1 MEKTINISPDL
12 FKINSR
18 QNRKH
23 QKTRS
28 NKNVKRL
35 LTKIKEHAKLHS
47 KEQKK
52 QDILKPQTNDF
63 NQHIEYLESIRQKR
77 KKTRSNRPQEQ
88 VNLTVPNGLTQ
99 IKIKNPPKYGIL
111 KGGPTP
117 TMREW
122 KRLTQKNQPPIDSID
137 MESSTNII
145 PSTNSTPSTN
155 LTPSTNSTPFTNSTP
170 STNTIPSTNSITST
184 NLTPSTNSI
193 SPTNSIPSIDSTP
206 SANTTVPSKMTDV
219 LKRKVE
225 NKFKLGPSK
234 DKKSMSVFIT
244 NRRTRKKI
252 QDDIQVLNTASLSQV
267 KSYLKKYNLYK
278 SGSDAPPDL
287 LREIYKSAHLAGKP
301 VINKSSENLI
311 HNFYS

>member
-1 MEKTINISPDL
+1 MGKNDYIKLSINSMEKTINISPDL
-12 FKINSR
+12 FKIKSRRNNS
-18 QNRKH
+18 H

-35 LTKIKEHAKLHS
+35 LSKIKEHAKLHS

-52 QDILKPQTNDF
+52 PDILKPQTNDF

-88 VNLTVPNGLTQ
+88 VNLTIPEGLTQ
-99 IKIKNPPKYGIL
+99 VKIKPPPQYGIL

-122 KRLTQKNQPPIDSID
+122 KRRTQKNNMQSLNPSIQPANSSVQSSNPSVQLSNPSIQPANPSIQSANLSGQ
-137 MESSTNII
+137 SSN
-145 PSTNSTPSTN
+145 PSVQSSNFSKDIKNP
-155 LTPSTNSTPFTNSTP
+155 L
-170 STNTIPSTNSITST
+170 NTI
-184 NLTPSTNSI
+184 
-193 SPTNSIPSIDSTP
+193 
-206 SANTTVPSKMTDV
+206 DV
-219 LKRKVE
+219 KTRKVE

-252 QDDIQVLNTASLSQV
+252 LDDIQVLNKASLSQV
-267 KSYLKKYNLYK
+267 KSYLKKYQLYK

-287 LREIYKSAHLAGKP
+287 LREIYRSAHLAGKP
-301 VINKSSENLI
+301 VVNKSSDNLI

>member
-1 MEKTINISPDL
+1 MEKTIKISPDL
-12 FKINSR
+12 FKIKSR
-18 QNRKH
+18 QSGGR

-35 LTKIKEHAKLHS
+35 LSKIKEHAKQHS
-47 KEQKK
+47 KEQGKS
-52 QDILKPQTNDF
+52 DILKPQTTSF

-88 VNLTVPNGLTQ
+88 VNLTVPEGLTQ
-99 IKIKNPPKYGIL
+99 VEIKPPPQYGIL
-111 KGGPTP
+111 KGGPMP

-122 KRLTQKNQPPIDSID
+122 KRRTQKNYQPPIHQSIPP
-137 MESSTNII
+137 SIP
-145 PSTNSTPSTN
+145 PSTSPTPSTS
-155 LTPSTNSTPFTNSTP
+155 STSSKTSSTPPGHHSTKP
-170 STNTIPSTNSITST
+170 AQS
-184 NLTPSTNSI
+184 
-193 SPTNSIPSIDSTP
+193 SIDI
-206 SANTTVPSKMTDV
+206 

-234 DKKSMSVFIT
+234 DKKTTSIFIT

-252 QDDIQVLNTASLSQV
+252 QDDIQVLNKASISQV
-267 KSYLKKYNLYK
+267 KSYLKKYHLYK

-287 LREIYKSAHLAGKP
+287 LREIYRSAHLAGKP
-301 VINKSSENLI
+301 VVNKSPDNLI

>member
-1 MEKTINISPDL
+1 MEKTIKISPDL
-12 FKINSR
+12 FKIKSGHSGGR
-18 QNRKH
+18 S
-23 QKTRS
+23 KTRS

-35 LTKIKEHAKLHS
+35 LSKIKEHAKQHSKHS
-47 KEQKK
+47 KEQNTS
-52 QDILKPQTNDF
+52 DIIKPQTTNF

-88 VNLTVPNGLTQ
+88 VNLTVPEGLTQ
-99 IKIKNPPKYGIL
+99 VEIKPPPQYGIL

-122 KRLTQKNQPPIDSID
+122 KRKTQKNYEPNNFVTSSQHSQPQHSQPHQPHQHKPIQPQHSQSHQPHQHKPIQPQYSQPQDTLLSQD
-137 MESSTNII
+137 KKQ
-145 PSTNSTPSTN
+145 
-155 LTPSTNSTPFTNSTP
+155 
-170 STNTIPSTNSITST
+170 STNTPASV
-184 NLTPSTNSI
+184 
-193 SPTNSIPSIDSTP
+193 D
-206 SANTTVPSKMTDV
+206 M

-234 DKKSMSVFIT
+234 DKKTTSIYIS

-252 QDDIQVLNTASLSQV
+252 QDDIQVLNKASLSQV
-267 KSYLKKYNLYK
+267 KSYLKKHQLYK

-287 LREIYKSAHLAGKP
+287 LREIYRSAHLAGKP
-301 VINKSSENLI
+301 VVNKSPDNLI